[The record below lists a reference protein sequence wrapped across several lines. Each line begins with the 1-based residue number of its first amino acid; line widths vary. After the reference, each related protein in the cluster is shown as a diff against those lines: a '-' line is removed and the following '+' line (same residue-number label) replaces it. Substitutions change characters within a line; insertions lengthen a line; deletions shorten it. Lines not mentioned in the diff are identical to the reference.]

1 MSDTSIV
8 QAVEV
13 FVALLVVLAFVALVT
28 QRVGLPYAV
37 ALVLVGAA
45 ISAANPPVHLTVSP
59 ELVLVVLLP
68 GLVFEAAYSLDQREL
83 LRTLPAVLLLAMP
96 GVLIVAALVA
106 VVLHL
111 ATGMTLGAAFVVGAM
126 VSATDPVAVTSSI
139 RRLGAPARLATVV
152 EAESLF
158 NDGTGIVAFTI
169 AIAAT
174 VGNLDPAQGALEFVG
189 VSAASVVLGVVCG
202 VVVSRFAAAFDDHL
216 VELTLTLVAAYG
228 TYLVAVQV
236 GLSGVIATVV
246 AGIVLGSYG
255 RRHGLSGH
263 VQEAIDVVWEF
274 LAFLLTALV
283 FLLIGVSIPVTRLV
297 DALEP
302 IAWGVAAV
310 LLGRAIAVY
319 LLLGGASR
327 LAQRATG
334 RSALPLGWLHV
345 IFWAGLRGAVA
356 VALALSL
363 PERFPDREL
372 LQGITFGI
380 VLFTLLVQATSADLV
395 VRWSGARRSA
405 PDAPG
410 AGRLPSAP

>member
-8 QAVEV
+8 QAVEA

-28 QRVGLPYAV
+28 RRVGLPYTV

-45 ISAANPPVHLTVSP
+45 ISAANPPVHLAVSP

-83 LRTLPAVLLLAMP
+83 LRALPAVLLLAMP

-111 ATGMTLGAAFVVGAM
+111 ATGMALGAAFVVGAM

-174 VGNLDPAQGALEFVG
+174 VGSLDPAQGALEFVG

-228 TYLVAVQV
+228 TYLVAVQL
-236 GLSGVIATVV
+236 GLSGIIATVV

-255 RRHGLSGH
+255 RRHGLSEH

-297 DALEP
+297 DALDP

-310 LLGRAIAVY
+310 LLGRAVAVY
-319 LLLGGASR
+319 VLLGGASR
-327 LAQRATG
+327 LAERATG

-395 VRWSGARRSA
+395 VRWSGARGPA
-405 PDAPG
+405 AGEPG